1 MPRLHS
7 QSRPPARPVGPA
19 RQKVLDSRWRPL
31 QIWRRRLQQKLRKA
45 ITRMRRQ
52 EGSPDHLARG
62 LAIGVF
68 IGCLPIFGLQMLVSL
83 GLASTMRGNKFL
95 AMAGTWISNPIT
107 NLPLFWLSYQLG
119 TLLMGPGPAGLNLK
133 DLNPNNLAG
142 LGWAFSS
149 RLMLGSM
156 LVGGILA
163 VASGVGYRQWLQHRR
178 RRLVTPP
185 Q

>member
-19 RQKVLDSRWRPL
+19 GPRVLGSRWRPL
-31 QIWRRRLQQKLRKA
+31 RIWRRRLHQNLRKA
-45 ITRMRRQ
+45 ITWMRRQ
-52 EGSPDHLARG
+52 EGSPGHQAWG

-83 GLASTMRGNKFL
+83 GLANAMRGNKFL

-119 TLLMGPGPAGLNLK
+119 SLLMGPGATGLQFK
-133 DLNPNNLAG
+133 DLNPDNLAG
-142 LGWAFSS
+142 LGWAFSI
-149 RLMLGSM
+149 RLILGSV
-156 LVGGILA
+156 LVGGLLA
-163 VASGVGYRQWLQHRR
+163 VASGVGYKQWLQHRR

>member
-1 MPRLHS
+1 MG
-7 QSRPPARPVGPA
+7 AAGPIG
-19 RQKVLDSRWRPL
+19 SGRWRPL
-31 QIWRRRLQQKLRKA
+31 RFWRRRLRQNLSKA
-45 ITRMRRQ
+45 IAWMRRQ
-52 EGSPDHLARG
+52 EGSPGHQARG

-83 GLASTMRGNKFL
+83 GLASTMRGNRFL

-119 TLLMGPGPAGLNLK
+119 ALLMGPGPAGLNLK

-149 RLMLGSM
+149 RLVLGSM
-156 LVGGILA
+156 LVGGLLA
-163 VASGVGYRQWLQHRR
+163 AASGVGYRQWLQHRR
-178 RRLVTPP
+178 RRLATPP

>member
-1 MPRLHS
+1 M
-7 QSRPPARPVGPA
+7 GPA
-19 RQKVLDSRWRPL
+19 RTKVFGGRWRPL
-31 QIWRRRLQQKLRKA
+31 RIWRRRLHQNLRKA
-45 ITRMRRQ
+45 ITWMRRQ
-52 EGSPDHLARG
+52 EGSPRYQAWG

-95 AMAGTWISNPIT
+95 AMAGTWISNPVT

-119 TLLMGPGPAGLNLK
+119 ALLLGPGPAGLQFK

-149 RLMLGSM
+149 RLMLGSV
-156 LVGGILA
+156 LIGGLLA

-178 RRLVTPP
+178 RRRLATPP

>member
-1 MPRLHS
+1 MG
-7 QSRPPARPVGPA
+7 AAGPIG
-19 RQKVLDSRWRPL
+19 SGRWRPL
-31 QIWRRRLQQKLRKA
+31 RFWRRRLRQNLSKA
-45 ITRMRRQ
+45 IAWMRRQ
-52 EGSPDHLARG
+52 EGSPGHQARG
-62 LAIGVF
+62 LAIGIF

-83 GLASTMRGNKFL
+83 GLASTMRGNRFL

-119 TLLMGPGPAGLNLK
+119 ALLMGPGPAGLNLK

-149 RLMLGSM
+149 RLVLGSM
-156 LVGGILA
+156 LVGALLA
-163 VASGVGYRQWLQHRR
+163 VASGVGYMQWLQSRR
-178 RRLVTPP
+178 RRLATPP

>member
-1 MPRLHS
+1 M
-7 QSRPPARPVGPA
+7 GPA
-19 RQKVLDSRWRPL
+19 GPKGWGGRWRPVRF
-31 QIWRRRLQQKLRKA
+31 WSRRLRQNLRKA
-45 ITRMRRQ
+45 ITWMRRQ
-52 EGSPDHLARG
+52 EGSPGHQARG

-83 GLASTMRGNKFL
+83 GLASSMRGNRFL

-119 TLLMGPGPAGLNLK
+119 TLLLGPGPAGLQFK

-149 RLMLGSM
+149 RLILGSV
-156 LVGGILA
+156 LIGGLLA

-178 RRLVTPP
+178 RRLATPP

>member
-1 MPRLHS
+1 M
-7 QSRPPARPVGPA
+7 RPMGAAGPIG
-19 RQKVLDSRWRPL
+19 SGRWRPL
-31 QIWRRRLQQKLRKA
+31 RFWRRRLRQNLSKA
-45 ITRMRRQ
+45 IAWMRRQ
-52 EGSPDHLARG
+52 EGSPGHQARG
-62 LAIGVF
+62 LAIGIF

-83 GLASTMRGNKFL
+83 GLASTMRGNRFL

-119 TLLMGPGPAGLNLK
+119 ALLMGPGPAGLNLK

-149 RLMLGSM
+149 RLVLGSM
-156 LVGGILA
+156 LVGALLA
-163 VASGVGYRQWLQHRR
+163 VASGVGYMQWLQSRR
-178 RRLVTPP
+178 RRLATPP